1 MSGEVLPA
9 QTFTSADRIRQLN
22 EIDQDVA
29 KLLQSA
35 GLAMQALTNT
45 EPDSDSPFDG
55 SLESHKALF
64 KEATAKYFSL
74 LSSIDVRLRRQVYAL
89 EEASLSPDMGSKA
102 GDASGAGAG
111 AVGAVGAGAGA
122 TNPLDISWLNSRKDT
137 VGKDKE
143 AELWAAARGFV
154 EQLENSPNGQSRS
167 TKKEEGGESEEM
179 QVD

>member
-1 MSGEVLPA
+1 
-9 QTFTSADRIRQLN
+9 
-22 EIDQDVA
+22 
-29 KLLQSA
+29 LLQSA
-35 GLAMQALTNT
+35 GLAIQALTNT
-45 EPDSDSPFDG
+45 KPDSDTPFDG

-89 EEASLSPDMGSKA
+89 EEASLTTPDMATK
-102 GDASGAGAG
+102 GDTTGAGAG
-111 AVGAVGAGAGA
+111 AVGAAGAGAGA

-154 EQLENSPNGQSRS
+154 EQLDKAPDGLNGSIKQ
-167 TKKEEGGESEEM
+167 EAGESEKM

>member
-1 MSGEVLPA
+1 M
-9 QTFTSADRIRQLN
+9 
-22 EIDQDVA
+22 QDVA

-35 GLAMQALTNT
+35 GLAIQALTNT
-45 EPDSDSPFDG
+45 KPDSDTPFDG

-64 KEATAKYFSL
+64 KEATSKYFSL

-89 EEASLSPDMGSKA
+89 EEASLSTPDMGSKA
-102 GDASGAGAG
+102 GDATGAGAG
-111 AVGAVGAGAGA
+111 AVGTAGAGAGA

-154 EQLENSPNGQSRS
+154 EQLDKAPNGQNGS
-167 TKKEEGGESEEM
+167 TKQEEGESEEM